1 MQQSAFNFDK
11 LFSNLEQKEAKD
23 FNKEVFI
30 RASLLFEFSIESDFP
45 NCNKD
50 DLELLKIESCLKK
63 DGRYF
68 LKDPIRA
75 KILTETIGIENIQK
89 EIEKYNIGGDY
100 ARLLILLLNSK
111 KIQYDNFRDDE
122 IYYLLKLAD
131 LFPDKLD
138 LEVLKNDLLRRNYF
152 VPFREITKNFAG
164 RKKELAAINDYIDWL
179 PKQGLVNK
187 TLGFFRNAIN
197 WHDKLPIL
205 IQGIGG
211 IGKSSLISK
220 IIIDNNELRK
230 VGKLPFVYIDFDVP
244 GFSLVEPMGLLLEA
258 IRQLSFQFPKNKDIF
273 SKVAREISSKTSFE
287 YEANHSTQSHRGN
300 IYNSIDNLLY
310 QYELVLN
317 QIKDPILV
325 VFDSFEEIQYKAS
338 RTELSNFFSFIRE
351 ISEKLPR
358 IRIVF
363 VGRSEIDESLADFK
377 FDKIVLAEFDE
388 DSALSL
394 LEKYKITNKADRI
407 KIFND
412 FGGNPLLLSLA
423 ADLVKKD
430 PSALENLSKITEKK
444 EKYLVNRILEHIHDP
459 EVREMAVPGLLVRR
473 ITPDVIKHVL
483 APPCRLGNISIE
495 RATELFDELKKEVA
509 LISRSSEADEIIFRQ
524 DLRMA
529 CEDTVKSSYPTASQ
543 HIIRNAIAYYD
554 RMKEEGEKYEAEFYF
569 HILKEEEDIERL
581 TKPDY
586 LRLRTKLESALVEL
600 PDASK
605 LYLRTLLGSQ
615 AETNIVN
622 NSKDYNWSNYFIPQM
637 KEGLNSNLDF
647 LKKLDQEISS
657 RDYDMQIIDP
667 DFLIYD
673 VLLKQRLNKISQS
686 NDLIE
691 RFIKVKDDLRN
702 SSQNFVMTYYQLC
715 FLKAQNHEYNGE
727 YQLAIEICQENYKTM
742 LIKDR
747 LLNEKF
753 AFLLTRLRARTGK
766 LPQKI
771 VKDSYNL
778 QHKYNDRFNNE
789 FKDTNWNYVL
799 SNTINYHFFNSD
811 DFIHLSRKYQL
822 VLTDIS
828 ILEDHC
834 YKTLGVYLKDIA
846 LAGDFQVL
854 LNDYLLAL
862 EVRRLL

>member
-11 LFSNLEQKEAKD
+11 LFSNVNEKEEKD

-30 RASLLFEFSIESDFP
+30 RASLLFEFNIESDFL
-45 NCNKD
+45 NCNTI
-50 DLELLKIESCLKK
+50 DLELLKNESCLKK

-68 LKDPIRA
+68 LKDEIRA
-75 KILTETIGIENIQK
+75 KILTETIGLENIQK
-89 EIEKYNIGGDY
+89 EIEKYNIQGDY
-100 ARLLILLLNSK
+100 ARLLYLLLNRN
-111 KIQYDNFRDDE
+111 KIYYDDFNDDE

-131 LFPDKLD
+131 VFPDKLD
-138 LEVLKNDLLRRNYF
+138 LEVLKNELLRRNYF

-164 RKKELAAINDYIDWL
+164 RKKELAVINDYIDWL
-179 PKQGLVNK
+179 PKEGLVNK
-187 TLGFFRNAIN
+187 TFGFIRNAIN
-197 WHDKLPIL
+197 WHDKLPII

-220 IIIDNNELRK
+220 IIIDNNGMK
-230 VGKLPFVYIDFDVP
+230 KKDKLPFVYVDFDVP
-244 GFSLVEPMGLLLEA
+244 GFSLAEPLGLLLEG

-273 SKVAREISSKTSFE
+273 SKVAREISSKTTFE
-287 YEANHSTQSHRGN
+287 FEGNHSTQSHRGN
-300 IYNSIDNLLY
+300 IYNSIDNLLH
-310 QYELVLN
+310 QYEFVLN

-351 ISEKLPR
+351 ISQKLPR

-377 FDKIVLAEFDE
+377 FDKIILTEFDE

-394 LEKYKITNKADRI
+394 LERYKITNKTDRI
-407 KIFND
+407 KIFKD

-430 PSALENLSKITEKK
+430 PTALENLSKITEKK

-483 APPCRLGNISIE
+483 APPCRLGDISIE
-495 RATELFDELKKEVA
+495 RATELFNELKKEVA

-543 HIIRNAIAYYD
+543 HIIQNAIAYYD

-569 HILKEEEDIERL
+569 HILKEEKDIERL

-615 AETNIVN
+615 VETNIVN
-622 NSKDYNWSNYFIPQM
+622 NTKDFEWSNYYIPQM

-647 LKKLDQEISS
+647 LKRLDQEISS
-657 RDYDMQIIDP
+657 RNYDLQIVDP

-686 NDLIE
+686 NDLIDRYINE
-691 RFIKVKDDLRN
+691 NIDLRN
-702 SSQNFVMTYYQLC
+702 TSQNFVNTYYRLYL
-715 FLKAQNHEYNGE
+715 LKAQNLEYNGE
-727 YQLAIEICQENYKTM
+727 YELALDICQVNYNAM

-753 AFLLTRLRARTGK
+753 AFLLARLQSRIGILTVE
-766 LPQKI
+766 I
-771 VKDSYNL
+771 VKNSYEL
-778 QHKYNDRFNNE
+778 QHKTNDA

-799 SNTINYHFFNSD
+799 NNSINRSFYNSD
-811 DFIHLSRKYQL
+811 DFNDVRKKYQL
-822 VLTDIS
+822 KLTDIS

-834 YKTLGVYLKDIA
+834 YNMLGVYLKDIA

-854 LNDYLLAL
+854 LNDYLCTL
-862 EVRRLL
+862 EVRGVL